1 MTDMLSVQGSWEE
14 EKTKDTQAREA
25 LGSNESAVVDRL
37 GSPVGL
43 RIPVPWDSPYYI
55 RKLLLL
61 FSLFLCWEINLH
73 QIHPLSTSYCNLP
86 WPVLRFPCTNIQ
98 ILLSY
103 PYVW

>member
-43 RIPVPWDSPYYI
+43 RIPVPWDSPYYFVSCYYYSRYSTCVGKLISTRSI
-55 RKLLLL
+55 R
-61 FSLFLCWEINLH
+61 
-73 QIHPLSTSYCNLP
+73 Y
-86 WPVLRFPCTNIQ
+86 
-98 ILLSY
+98 
-103 PYVW
+103 